1 MVASFIFLKGSDNM
15 KLAEIKA
22 VLHTKAKA
30 AKNIKDAQ
38 AVPPLP
44 IEPTTKPAPV
54 ANPPASAKPK
64 VVNTATNN
72 TVTPVNQA
80 SQPPT
85 QPVASQQVIAQT
97 PPPPVPTKVT
107 PIKSNESITPAA
119 PTPAVPIQQ
128 AKPKTSKAKTTPI
141 SNNEDIEAIV
151 AKYLRPGV
159 DYAVIPHTTKPSL
172 LKGGAERLAFVFG
185 FRVSCEIINR
195 IENFDPATPA
205 NSFVQYESKVS
216 VYNRDGA
223 VVSEGYGSCNS
234 AESKFLK
241 QPFANRVNTVLK
253 MSKKR
258 AYVDAI
264 LTATCASS
272 VFTQDMEDIA
282 NFQETAK

>member
-1 MVASFIFLKGSDNM
+1 MKISD
-15 KLAEIKA
+15 IKA
-22 VLHTKAKA
+22 AIKAKA
-30 AKNIKDAQ
+30 NSVNIVPTAQ
-38 AVPPLP
+38 VTPPVQ
-44 IEPTTKPAPV
+44 IVPTTNPAPV
-54 ANPPASAKPK
+54 ANPLAPAKSK
-64 VVNTATNN
+64 VVKTATKK
-72 TVTPVNQA
+72 TATPVVPVNQE
-80 SQPPT
+80 P
-85 QPVASQQVIAQT
+85 QQ
-97 PPPPVPTKVT
+97 
-107 PIKSNESITPAA
+107 
-119 PTPAVPIQQ
+119 PAVQIQQ

-172 LKGGAERLAFVFG
+172 LKGGAERLAFIFG
-185 FRVSCEIINR
+185 FRVSCEIVNR
-195 IENFDPATPA
+195 IEHFDYDNPA
-205 NSFVQYESKVS
+205 NSFVQYESKVI

-282 NFQETAK
+282 NFQENAK

>member
-1 MVASFIFLKGSDNM
+1 M
-15 KLAEIKA
+15 KLSDIKA
-22 VLHTKAKA
+22 AIQAKA
-30 AKNIKDAQ
+30 NAANI
-38 AVPPLP
+38 VPPAQIAPP
-44 IEPTTKPAPV
+44 IQIVPTNPVPV
-54 ANPPASAKPK
+54 ANPPAKTK
-64 VVNTATNN
+64 VVKTTTKKTAAP
-72 TVTPVNQA
+72 VAPVNQA
-80 SQPPT
+80 PQ
-85 QPVASQQVIAQT
+85 QPVEPQPVISQTA
-97 PPPPVPTKVT
+97 PPPVSTKVT
-107 PIKSNESITPAA
+107 PIKSNEPETSVAH
-119 PTPAVPIQQ
+119 TPAVPVQQ
-128 AKPKTSKAKTTPI
+128 SKSKTAKSKST
-141 SNNEDIEAIV
+141 SNNASEDIEAIV

-172 LKGGAERLAFVFG
+172 LKGGAERLAFIFG

-195 IENFDPATPA
+195 IEHFDPATPA

-258 AYVDAI
+258 AYIDAI

-282 NFQETAK
+282 NFQETSK

>member
-1 MVASFIFLKGSDNM
+1 MKISD
-15 KLAEIKA
+15 IKA
-22 VLHTKAKA
+22 AIQAKA
-30 AKNIKDAQ
+30 NASNIVPTAQ
-38 AVPPLP
+38 VTPPVQNVPTNPAP
-44 IEPTTKPAPV
+44 AQSKVVKSTTK
-54 ANPPASAKPK
+54 K
-64 VVNTATNN
+64 TAA
-72 TVTPVNQA
+72 TPVNQTLPSPVSP
-80 SQPPT
+80 SQ
-85 QPVASQQVIAQT
+85 
-97 PPPPVPTKVT
+97 
-107 PIKSNESITPAA
+107 
-119 PTPAVPIQQ
+119 AVPIQQ
-128 AKPKTSKAKTTPI
+128 TKSKTTKAKTTPI

-172 LKGGAERLAFVFG
+172 LKGGAERLAFIFG
-185 FRVSCEIINR
+185 FRVSCEIVNR
-195 IENFDPATPA
+195 IEHFDYTTPA
-205 NSFVQYESKVS
+205 NSFVQYESKVI
-216 VYNRDGA
+216 VYNRDGL

-282 NFQETAK
+282 NFQENAK

>member
-1 MVASFIFLKGSDNM
+1 M
-15 KLAEIKA
+15 KISEIKA
-22 VLHTKAKA
+22 AIQAKA
-30 AKNIKDAQ
+30 NASNIVPTAQ
-38 AVPPLP
+38 VTPPVQNVPTNPAP
-44 IEPTTKPAPV
+44 AQSKVVKSTTK
-54 ANPPASAKPK
+54 K
-64 VVNTATNN
+64 TAA
-72 TVTPVNQA
+72 TPVNQTLPSPVSP
-80 SQPPT
+80 SQ
-85 QPVASQQVIAQT
+85 
-97 PPPPVPTKVT
+97 
-107 PIKSNESITPAA
+107 
-119 PTPAVPIQQ
+119 AVPIQQ

-185 FRVSCEIINR
+185 FRVSCEIVNR

-205 NSFVQYESKVS
+205 NSFVQYDSKVS

-282 NFQETAK
+282 NFQENAK

>member
-1 MVASFIFLKGSDNM
+1 MKISD
-15 KLAEIKA
+15 IKA
-22 VLHTKAKA
+22 AIQAKA
-30 AKNIKDAQ
+30 NAANI
-38 AVPPLP
+38 VPPAQIAPP
-44 IEPTTKPAPV
+44 IQTVPTTNPAPM
-54 ANPPASAKPK
+54 ANPPAPAKTK
-64 VVNTATNN
+64 VVKTTTKKTAA
-72 TVTPVNQA
+72 PVNQA
-80 SQPPT
+80 PQPPI
-85 QPVASQQVIAQT
+85 QSVAPQQMIAQT
-97 PPPPVPTKVT
+97 APPPVPTKVT
-107 PIKSNESITPAA
+107 PIKSNELITPAA
-119 PTPAVPIQQ
+119 PTTAIPIQQ
-128 AKPKTSKAKTTPI
+128 SKSKTAKSKSTSTTT
-141 SNNEDIEAIV
+141 SEDIEAIV

-159 DYAVIPHTTKPSL
+159 DYSVIPHTTKPSL

>member
-1 MVASFIFLKGSDNM
+1 M
-15 KLAEIKA
+15 KLSDIKA
-22 VLHTKAKA
+22 AIQAKA
-30 AKNIKDAQ
+30 NASNIVSPAPAQ
-38 AVPPLP
+38 VAPPIQIVP
-44 IEPTTKPAPV
+44 TNPAPV
-54 ANPPASAKPK
+54 TNPPAPAKTK
-64 VVNTATNN
+64 VVKTATKK
-72 TVTPVNQA
+72 TVTSANQTP
-80 SQPPT
+80 Q
-85 QPVASQQVIAQT
+85 QPVKEQT
-97 PPPPVPTKVT
+97 PPPPVSTKVT

-128 AKPKTSKAKTTPI
+128 TKSKTTKAKTTPI

-172 LKGGAERLAFVFG
+172 LKGGAERLAFIFG
-185 FRVSCEIINR
+185 FRVSCEIVNR
-195 IENFDPATPA
+195 IEHFDYTTPA
-205 NSFVQYESKVS
+205 NSFVQYESKVI
-216 VYNRDGA
+216 VYNRDGL

-241 QPFANRVNTVLK
+241 QPFANRINTVLK

-282 NFQETAK
+282 NFQDSVK